1 MGGDRAWVS
10 CAGTTDSAQLSLGW
24 QPSPGD
30 GSGSSEERHL
40 DALLSSLPLR
50 SPFSPDHSPTLY
62 AILSPDKELRT
73 PLPLHSPFNS
83 VEHLHALPR
92 AGVCQV
98 PGNLR
103 WGNLSHISPRRAPR
117 SPFRLLSG
125 PIHTT
130 DHVVSANPT
139 PHVAPEASAWSEP
152 PLRGPAFCACSWA
165 ARGLTVPP
173 ALAFPPTARQPV
185 NAQARAWEVPVLL
198 KRGPHLLP
206 ATEIPPTLS
215 PSQPPRS
222 PPGSAA
228 ARASSGWFPQP
239 ATVRDRPAT
248 GLARLSAVRGPGAQG
263 PCAPGGDPRPWVPPP
278 TPALGHRRAALAD
291 GWRPLPAASLPA
303 GLGRTPSRPGTP
315 FWPRG
320 ETERGGRACAFKALR
335 PALWA

>member
-10 CAGTTDSAQLSLGW
+10 CAGTRDSAQLSLGW

-103 WGNLSHISPRRAPR
+103 WGNLGHISPRRAPR

-152 PLRGPAFCACSWA
+152 PLRGPCVLRLLLGCSRPDRPSA
-165 ARGLTVPP
+165 SG
-173 ALAFPPTARQPV
+173 FPS
-185 NAQARAWEVPVLL
+185 
-198 KRGPHLLP
+198 H
-206 ATEIPPTLS
+206 
-215 PSQPPRS
+215 RS
-222 PPGSAA
+222 PARERAGQSLGGS
-228 ARASSGWFPQP
+228 
-239 ATVRDRPAT
+239 
-248 GLARLSAVRGPGAQG
+248 SAPEA
-263 PCAPGGDPRPWVPPP
+263 WPPP
-278 TPALGHRRAALAD
+278 PPGH
-291 GWRPLPAASLPA
+291 
-303 GLGRTPSRPGTP
+303 
-315 FWPRG
+315 
-320 ETERGGRACAFKALR
+320 
-335 PALWA
+335 